1 MMNRPFAGIRVVEGA
16 LQYPGPYC
24 GMLLAQLGAEVVKLE
39 TPGAGDAARH
49 LPGFF
54 NSINCSKK
62 SITLN
67 LKTPQAREILH
78 RLIPS
83 FDVFTEG
90 FRPGVGKRL
99 GIDYPTLSGIHPGL
113 VYCSITGYGQDGPYH
128 HLPGHDLNYQA
139 VSGML
144 DGCFKDP
151 VGGYIQPGIALGDVT
166 AGLFAALSIAAAIA
180 RRNTDGKGCYIDVS
194 MTDGLVSLLSTHIGT
209 FQDTGTTRRTRDAGY
224 GIYKTGDGSYIALG
238 IAHED
243 WFWDRLAAALDLP
256 DLVGI
261 AGMKRREKR
270 GQLAERLQGAF
281 LEKPRDELLRIL
293 ENADIPASPI
303 NSVAGALEDPHLNER
318 QMFLELLSPAGSAM
332 KGLNYPA
339 KFQDTT
345 LYEPAPPPGLGQHNE
360 NILQKLGYSEDDIAG
375 FKDNGVI

>member
-1 MMNRPFAGIRVVEGA
+1 MNRPFAGIRVVEGA

-83 FDVFTEG
+83 CDVFTEG

-99 GIDYPTLSGIHPGL
+99 GIDYPILSGIHPGL
-113 VYCSITGYGQDGPYH
+113 VYCSITGYGQYGPYR

-151 VGGYIQPGIALGDVT
+151 DGGYVQPGIALGDVT
-166 AGLFAALSIAAAIA
+166 AGLFAALSIAAALA
-180 RRNTDGKGCYIDVS
+180 RRNADGKGCYIDVS

-209 FQDTGTTRRTRDAGY
+209 FQDTGTTYRARDAGY

-270 GQLAERLQGAF
+270 DRLVERLQDVF

-303 NSVAGALEDPHLNER
+303 NSIAGALEDPHLNER

-339 KFQDTT
+339 KFKDTT

-360 NILQKLGYSEDDIAG
+360 NILQELGYSESDIAG
-375 FKDNGVI
+375 FKDSGVI